1 MRSQKW
7 AQGEECPVSRYLA
20 CDARHPSR
28 LERFIGFHQRKDWW
42 KPLRQHGFT
51 RPGRAFHQYVM
62 PTGSC
67 SLQRPFRMFLSVQI
81 AIIVFFCRT
90 SSEEITTSVPRRLD
104 HRENLSEG
112 NGFGKRV

>member
-28 LERFIGFHQRKDWW
+28 LERFIGLHQRKNWW

-51 RPGRAFHQYVM
+51 RPGRADHQYVM
-62 PTGSC
+62 PNGSRN
-67 SLQRPFRMFLSVQI
+67 LQSPFRMFLSVHI
-81 AIIVFFCRT
+81 AIVVFLCRT
-90 SSEEITTSVPRRLD
+90 SSEEIISIVPRRLD
-104 HRENLSEG
+104 LGYTLDAR
-112 NGFGKRV
+112 FGLG